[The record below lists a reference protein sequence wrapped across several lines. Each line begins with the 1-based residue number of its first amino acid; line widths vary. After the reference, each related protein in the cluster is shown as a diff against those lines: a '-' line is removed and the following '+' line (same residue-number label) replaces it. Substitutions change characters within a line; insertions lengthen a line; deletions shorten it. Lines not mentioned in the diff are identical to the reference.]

1 MTGRW
6 LAAVKHSDL
15 MQRIDACGFLAMT
28 TDSTS
33 LPEIRCQPSP
43 GSRLQ
48 GMYPSR
54 STSGQLRGERWTALP
69 DPLPPIAGV
78 LEKGQL

>member
-6 LAAVKHSDL
+6 LVAEKYSDL

-43 GSRLQ
+43 SSRLQ
-48 GMYPSR
+48 GMYA
-54 STSGQLRGERWTALP
+54 LRKGAL
-69 DPLPPIAGV
+69 
-78 LEKGQL
+78 